1 MLLTYTPL
9 LKMKLIIILNTTAH
23 QQEQPVNMKYLWT
36 YYNKHKSL
44 SLLLLLFML
53 LLMINMT
60 SHYLILVI
68 LVVMLSERRKEERE
82 EREREERYWITVMLL
97 LINSLRNPLRTLST
111 INSNMISIYSLL
123 VCTHSINFLCVCI
136 FL

>member
-1 MLLTYTPL
+1 
-9 LKMKLIIILNTTAH
+9 MKLIIILNTTAH

-53 LLMINMT
+53 LLMINMI
-60 SHYLILVI
+60 SHYKLILVI
-68 LVVMLSERRKEERE
+68 LVVMLSEKRKEEGE

-111 INSNMISIYSLL
+111 INSNMISIHSLL
-123 VCTHSINFLCVCI
+123 VCTHSINFLCVYILIAIDLC
-136 FL
+136 LV

>member
-60 SHYLILVI
+60 LHYLILVI
-68 LVVMLSERRKEERE
+68 LLMLSKRKEERE
-82 EREREERYWITVMLL
+82 EREGEERYWITVMLL

-111 INSNMISIYSLL
+111 INSNMISIHNTHLL
-123 VCTHSINFLCVCI
+123 
-136 FL
+136 